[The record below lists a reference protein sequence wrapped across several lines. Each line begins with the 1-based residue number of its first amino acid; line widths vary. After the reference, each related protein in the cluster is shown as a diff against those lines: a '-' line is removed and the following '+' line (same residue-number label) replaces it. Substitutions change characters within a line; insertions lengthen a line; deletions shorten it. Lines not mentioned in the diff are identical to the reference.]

1 MKPCFKCKETKP
13 YTEFYK
19 HSAMGDGYLNKCK
32 ACTKKDVNEHR
43 AANVDRIREYDRR
56 RFLENPSRRMA
67 NALNQI
73 KMRKKY
79 PEKEPARQKT
89 YKAIKAGL
97 IVKTPCEKCGDPNS
111 EIHHL
116 DYSDH
121 MNVMFLCKIHHEEW
135 HVIHGDFLQ

>member
-1 MKPCFKCKETKP
+1 MKSCFKCKEPKP

-32 ACTKKDVNEHR
+32 ACAKKDVHKHR
-43 AANVDRIREYDRR
+43 AENIEKIREYDRR
-56 RFLENPSRRMA
+56 RFLENPARRLA
-67 NALNQI
+67 GAKNQI
-73 KMRKKY
+73 KVRKKY
-79 PEKEPARQKT
+79 PEKDRARTKT
-89 YKAIKAGL
+89 YRAIKAGL
-97 IVKTPCEKCGDPNS
+97 ILKKPCERCGNPKS

-135 HVIHGDFLQ
+135 HMINGDFLK